1 MFKNKYKQKYEEQER
16 IKKILFLIYPKLW
29 FMYNDIERLL
39 KQNYPLKNIVI
50 LMKDKYNVQSKTNWQ
65 RRNWN
70 NPRGWL

>member
-29 FMYNDIERLL
+29 FVYNDIERLL

-50 LMKDKYNVQSKTNWQ
+50 LMKDKYNVQSKTN
-65 RRNWN
+65 
-70 NPRGWL
+70 

>member
-29 FMYNDIERLL
+29 FIYNDIERLL

-50 LMKDKYNVQSKTNWQ
+50 LMKDKYNVQSKTN
-65 RRNWN
+65 
-70 NPRGWL
+70 

>member
-50 LMKDKYNVQSKTNWQ
+50 LMKDKYNVQSKTN
-65 RRNWN
+65 
-70 NPRGWL
+70 